1 MSLEFKKGFLS
12 QPAANT
18 NAAARSVGRRKQ
30 AAAPDEAYLPA
41 ESYDL
46 LDDEDGTAD
55 PLVAEIETSEAAYE
69 YSVEYCRAHCN
80 QFNQGLMRLD
90 PMVNVA
96 FANDL
101 RAVQFNRKM
110 WGHHDG
116 PGRGGEQ
123 RTMLLPSGIV
133 LKYLEWG
140 SEQAPPIVLLH
151 DVCDSCHIWDD
162 VAQPLAD
169 SFRVLALDLRGHGD
183 TSRSPRHEYGID
195 ALVEDLHEM
204 AVRLSLNGRDWGG
217 AFTRPWVLC
226 GKGMGGAVA
235 VAYAARHPGRV
246 AGLMLWDYDP
256 DMPTTRLCF
265 SPHQA
270 GHFRGQ
276 EPLAALLAEQL
287 GLQRDAKYLAIT
299 FTNRCEHVDPSDEK
313 AGCRFKVDPHFFL
326 SDWSPGLAWTQL
338 RAVAPSVRLLLVHNQ
353 SSLDWTYERAV
364 EVRSA
369 LEQPAEGGEPAGV
382 QLVVASR
389 GTVLDEEKNLVED
402 LQKLYGGIAA
412 HVRTFASD
420 IDRVARDKLRAQGAV
435 RYERIAEEE
444 LEAKQAEKEAIRQ
457 AAREAAGF
465 MAKEDPAP
473 PSFDEFDD

>member
-18 NAAARSVGRRKQ
+18 SAAARSVGRRKQ

-46 LDDEDGTAD
+46 LDDEDGAAD

-140 SEQAPPIVLLH
+140 SEQARPRHFLDSSSTAPRPVPRVGCEQAPPVVLLH

-169 SFRVLALDLRGHGD
+169 SFRVLALDLRG
-183 TSRSPRHEYGID
+183 R
-195 ALVEDLHEM
+195 
-204 AVRLSLNGRDWGG
+204 
-217 AFTRPWVLC
+217 
-226 GKGMGGAVA
+226 
-235 VAYAARHPGRV
+235 
-246 AGLMLWDYDP
+246 
-256 DMPTTRLCF
+256 
-265 SPHQA
+265 
-270 GHFRGQ
+270 
-276 EPLAALLAEQL
+276 
-287 GLQRDAKYLAIT
+287 
-299 FTNRCEHVDPSDEK
+299 
-313 AGCRFKVDPHFFL
+313 
-326 SDWSPGLAWTQL
+326 
-338 RAVAPSVRLLLVHNQ
+338 
-353 SSLDWTYERAV
+353 
-364 EVRSA
+364 
-369 LEQPAEGGEPAGV
+369 
-382 QLVVASR
+382 
-389 GTVLDEEKNLVED
+389 
-402 LQKLYGGIAA
+402 
-412 HVRTFASD
+412 
-420 IDRVARDKLRAQGAV
+420 
-435 RYERIAEEE
+435 
-444 LEAKQAEKEAIRQ
+444 
-457 AAREAAGF
+457 
-465 MAKEDPAP
+465 
-473 PSFDEFDD
+473 